1 MLNHTVEY
9 MRTLSRAYM
18 HDCLSVNIFYNKE
31 FFFFG
36 LEIVKSTINYLN
48 LTFIFYCLIN
58 ECLDRTLICSILSI
72 TCLFLHNYLTN
83 DKVSRHIRRPR

>member
-18 HDCLSVNIFYNKE
+18 TVLVLIFSITKS
-31 FFFFG
+31 FSFFG

-58 ECLDRTLICSILSI
+58 ECLDRTLICSILNI
-72 TCLFLHNYLTN
+72 TCLFLHSYLTN